1 MFLSELSIRRPV
13 FATVMMLAL
22 VILGIFSYRH
32 LNIDMYPDVEI
43 PVLTITTVYK
53 GAPPESVEREVTRKI
68 EEAVNPIQGVKHIS
82 STSQEGISS
91 IIVEFTLETRI
102 NDAAQEARAKVSAVR
117 ADLPQEMEEPVIQKL
132 DFSAAPVIS
141 LAVRSETLGS
151 KELTTLV
158 DKRIKRRIENVPGV
172 GKVDL
177 VGSTKRE
184 VNVWLD
190 PTRLEALGL
199 GVNEIVA
206 GLRRENVDT
215 PLGRLNREGQEVPV
229 RISGKP
235 EEVSGYSDMIV
246 GWRENRP
253 VRLREIA
260 RVQDGIEEQRS
271 FALIDGVPA
280 VALNVLKQSGSNTVV
295 VADGV
300 KHLVETLSGE
310 LPEGVKLQIVRD
322 ASHFIRESVEDV
334 QTTLLLGG
342 LLTVFIVFCF
352 LNSWRSTV
360 ITGLTLPISVISSFI
375 IMNALGFTLNV
386 MTLMGLSLA
395 IGLLIDDAIVVREN
409 IVRHL
414 QRGKDHVTA
423 SLQGTA
429 EIGLAVMA
437 TTFTIIAVFIPVA
450 FMKGIVGRFFYQF
463 GLTVAF
469 AVLVSLFVSFTL
481 DPMLSSRW
489 VDPDIEGGVGGRK
502 NFIFRALAR
511 FNALFEWIST
521 GYRKIVSWALDHRK
535 TVLAAGMSAFVA
547 SFFLV
552 PLIGSSFFP
561 DYDRGEFQ
569 VNFSTA
575 PDAGLEESRGRADA
589 ILEVLRRIPGIE
601 ITYSTVGAGDTGT
614 VREGS
619 IYVKLKDKGERELTQ
634 QQAEAAA
641 REGVNRIAGIIPSIV
656 MAGRMHGGAPLMMNV
671 KGDDLD
677 VLKAYSE
684 KLKKAMAEVPGVVD
698 VASSLDQDKS
708 EVRLYVDRARAVDVG
723 LSSLEI
729 VETLGPLI
737 GGKAASKY
745 EDQDGDS
752 YDVRVRLAGE
762 FRQNYDQIGRLTLV
776 SVKPDGSRVLV
787 PVSDIARLQLDLS
800 PARIQ
805 RLDLRRQVTLSAN
818 NAGIPLGDAIAAIR
832 EKVEQIGIP
841 PGYKVSWSGEAEDMA
856 ETFRY
861 IFEALM
867 LAVILIYL
875 ILAAQFESFIAPL
888 SIMVSLPLSLVG
900 VVGMLYLTGD
910 TLNIM
915 SLIGL
920 IMLMG
925 LVTKNAILLVD
936 YTKVLRKEGLDR
948 KSALVEAGRTRLRP
962 IVMTTLAMIFGM
974 LPLALALGP
983 GAEMRAPMA
992 RAVIGGLITSTL
1004 LTLIMVPVVYTL
1016 LEDAAEAVM
1025 VRLKGRKDEIEPEAA
1040 AAAHGNVKEAA
1051 GLGKGFTG

>member
-1 MFLSELSIRRPV
+1 MLLSEVSIRRPV
-13 FATVMMLAL
+13 FAAVMMLAL

-43 PVLTITTVYK
+43 PVLTISTVYK
-53 GAPPESVEREVTRKI
+53 GAPPESVEREVSRRI

-102 NDAAQEARAKVSAVR
+102 NDAAQEARAKVNAVR
-117 ADLPQEMEEPVIQKL
+117 ADLPQEIEEPVIQKL

-141 LAVRSETLGS
+141 LAVRSDTLDS

-158 DKRIKRRIENVPGV
+158 DKKIKRRVENVAGV

-199 GVNEIVA
+199 GVNEVVA
-206 GLRRENVDT
+206 GIRGENVDT
-215 PLGRLNREGQEVPV
+215 PLGRLNREGQEIPV

-235 EEVSGYSDMIV
+235 KDVSGYPDMVV
-246 GWRENRP
+246 GWRDNRP

-260 RVQDGIEEQRS
+260 RIQDGIEEQRS
-271 FALIDGVPA
+271 LALVDGVPS
-280 VALNVLKQSGSNTVV
+280 VALNVLKQSGANTVA

-300 KHLVETLSGE
+300 KHLVDTLSAE
-310 LPEGVKLQIVRD
+310 LPPGVRIQVVRD
-322 ASHFIRESVEDV
+322 ASKFIRDSVEDV

-342 LLTVFIVFCF
+342 LLTVLIVFCF

-375 IMNALGFTLNV
+375 VMNAMGFTLNV

-414 QRGKDHVTA
+414 QHGKDHVRA
-423 SLQGTA
+423 SLEGTS

-437 TTFTIIAVFIPVA
+437 TTFTIVAVFVPVA
-450 FMKGIVGRFFYQF
+450 FMKGIVGKFFFQF
-463 GLTVAF
+463 GITVAF
-469 AVLVSLFVSFTL
+469 AVMVSLFVSFTL

-489 VDPDIEGGVGGRK
+489 VDPDIEEGVKGKR
-502 NFIFRALAR
+502 NLIYRLLSR
-511 FNALFEWIST
+511 FNAFFDLVSAK
-521 GYRKIVSWALDHRK
+521 YRMIISWALDHRK
-535 TVLAAGMSAFVA
+535 TVVFSGLAAFVG
-547 SFFLV
+547 SFFLA
-552 PLIGSSFFP
+552 PLVGSSFFP
-561 DYDRGEFQ
+561 DYDRAEFQ
-569 VNFSTA
+569 VDFTTS
-575 PDAGLEESRGRADA
+575 PDAGLQESHGRANL
-589 ILEVLRRIPGIE
+589 ILEALKRVPGIE
-601 ITYSTVGAGDTGT
+601 LTYTTIGAGETGT

-619 IYVKLKDKGERELTQ
+619 VYVKLVDRSDRSLSQ
-634 QQAEAAA
+634 QEAEAIT
-641 REGVNRIAGIIPSIV
+641 REGVYGIPGIIPSIV
-656 MAGRMHGGAPLMMNV
+656 MAGRMHSGSPIMMNL
-671 KGDDLD
+671 KGDDLG
-677 VLKAYSE
+677 VLKSCSE
-684 KLKKAMAEVPGVVD
+684 VLKKAMAAVPGIVD

-708 EVRLYVDRARAVDVG
+708 EFRLYVDRARAVDVG
-723 LSSLEI
+723 LSSVGV

-737 GGKAASKY
+737 GGKAASTY

-752 YDVRVRLAGE
+752 YDVRVRLADE
-762 FRQNYDQIGRLTLV
+762 FRQNYSQVGRLTLV
-776 SVKPDGSRVLV
+776 STRPDGSRVLV
-787 PVSDIARLQLDLS
+787 PVSDIARFELDLS

-818 NAGIPLGDAIAAIR
+818 NVGIPLGDAITLIR
-832 EKVEQIGIP
+832 EKVKDVGLP
-841 PGYKVSWSGEAEDMA
+841 PGYRISWSGEAEDMA

-861 IFEALM
+861 IFEALA

-900 VVGMLYLTGD
+900 VVGMLFLTGD

-936 YTKVLRKEGLDR
+936 FTKVLRRQGMDR
-948 KSALVEAGRTRLRP
+948 KSALVQAGEIRLRP

-1004 LTLIMVPVVYTL
+1004 LTLVMVPVVYTF
-1016 LEDAAEAVM
+1016 LEDFAGAIAAR
-1025 VRLKGRKDEIEPEAA
+1025 VRGRGGRKRVEDGGTVVE
-1040 AAAHGNVKEAA
+1040 GR
-1051 GLGKGFTG
+1051 

>member
-13 FATVMMLAL
+13 FASVMMVAL
-22 VILGIFSYRH
+22 VTLGAFSYQH

-43 PVLTITTVYK
+43 PVLTITTEYK

-68 EEAVNPIQGVKHIS
+68 EEAVNPIQGVKHIN

-91 IIVEFTLETRI
+91 IIVEFILETKI
-102 NDAAQEARAKVSAVR
+102 NDAAQEARAKVSAIR
-117 ADLPQEMEEPVIQKL
+117 GELPRDIEEPIIQKI

-141 LAVRSETLGS
+141 LAVRSDTMDSRG
-151 KELTTLV
+151 LTTLV

-172 GKVDL
+172 GRVDL
-177 VGSTKRE
+177 VGNTKRE

-190 PTRLEALGL
+190 STRLEALGL
-199 GVNEIVA
+199 GVNEVVA

-215 PLGRLNREGQEVPV
+215 PLGRLNHDGYEMPV

-235 EEVSGYSDMIV
+235 EEVSGYPEMTIA
-246 GWRENRP
+246 WREGRP
-253 VRLREIA
+253 IRLREIA
-260 RVQDGIEEQRS
+260 RVEDGIEEQRS
-271 FALIDGVPA
+271 LALVNGVPA
-280 VALNVLKQSGSNTVV
+280 VALNILKQSGANTVL

-300 KHLVETLSGE
+300 KKLAAS
-310 LPEGVKLQIVRD
+310 LPNEIPNGVTIEVVRD
-322 ASHFIRESVEDV
+322 ASKFIRESVEDV
-334 QTTLLLGG
+334 QTTLVLGG
-342 LLTVFIVFCF
+342 ILTIFIVFCF

-360 ITGLTLPISVISSFI
+360 ITGLTLPISVVSSFI

-414 QRGKDHVTA
+414 QRGKDHITA
-423 SLQGTA
+423 SREGTA

-437 TTFTIIAVFIPVA
+437 TTFTIIAVFVPVA
-450 FMKGIVGRFFYQF
+450 FMKGIVGRFFFQF
-463 GLTVAF
+463 GITVAF
-469 AVLVSLFVSFTL
+469 AVSISLFVSFTL

-489 VDPDIEGGVGGRK
+489 VDPDIEGGGGKKK
-502 NFIFRALAR
+502 NFIYRLLQR
-511 FNALFEWIST
+511 FNVLFDRISAQ
-521 GYRKIVSWALDHRK
+521 YRRAISWALDHRK
-535 TVLAAGMSAFVA
+535 TVLAAGSLAFVG

-569 VNFSTA
+569 VDFTA
-575 PDAGLEESRGRADA
+575 SPDAGLEESRGRTKA
-589 ILEVLRRIPGIE
+589 ILSILGKIPGIE
-601 ITYSTVGAGDTGT
+601 LTYATVGAGETGT
-614 VREGS
+614 VRDGS
-619 IYVKLKDKGERELTQ
+619 VYVKLREKHDRELDQ
-634 QQAEAAA
+634 KQMEALA
-641 REGVNRIAGIIPSIV
+641 REGVIRIPGIIPSIV
-656 MAGRMHGGAPLMMNV
+656 MAGRMHGGAPLTMNL
-671 KGDDLD
+671 KGDDLE

-684 KLKKAMAEVPGVVD
+684 RLKKAMSQVPGVVD
-698 VASSLDQDKS
+698 VSSSLDQDKT

-723 LSSLEI
+723 LSSLEVI
-729 VETLGPLI
+729 ETLGPLV
-737 GGKAASKY
+737 GGKAASTY

-752 YDVRVRLAGE
+752 YDVRVRLSQDN
-762 FRQNYDQIGRLTLV
+762 RQDYTQIGRLILV
-776 SVKPDGSRVLV
+776 SVKPDGTRALV
-787 PVSDIARLQLDLS
+787 PVSDIARFNLDLS

-818 NAGIPLGDAIAAIR
+818 NAGIPLGDAINSIR
-832 EKVEQIGIP
+832 EKTADIRVP
-841 PGYKVSWSGEAEDMA
+841 PGYVISWSGEAEDMA

-861 IFEALM
+861 IFEALA

-875 ILAAQFESFIAPL
+875 ILAAQFESFVAPL

-900 VVGMLYLTGD
+900 VVGMLYVTGD

-936 YTKVLRKEGLDR
+936 YTKVLRQEGLDR
-948 KSALVEAGRTRLRP
+948 RSALIQAGQTRLRP
-962 IVMTTLAMIFGM
+962 IVMTTLAMVFGM

-1004 LTLIMVPVVYTL
+1004 LTLIMVPVVYTV
-1016 LEDAAEAVM
+1016 LEDAAAAIGT
-1025 VRLKGRKDEIEPEAA
+1025 RFKGGRKDGEVEPRPLTTYTE
-1040 AAAHGNVKEAA
+1040 
-1051 GLGKGFTG
+1051 